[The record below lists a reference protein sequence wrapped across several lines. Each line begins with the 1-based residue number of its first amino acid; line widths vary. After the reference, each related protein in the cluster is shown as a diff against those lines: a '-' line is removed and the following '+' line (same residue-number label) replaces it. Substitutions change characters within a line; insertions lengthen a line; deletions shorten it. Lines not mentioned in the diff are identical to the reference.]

1 MPERA
6 DGGTGIALRD
16 PRREMHMSRFNR
28 KLRMLVAGAL
38 AISALVASPA
48 LAGKTSTSTAYKC
61 WVTPNPVTNAAA
73 YSVSGSGFPAGM
85 IVNLFIRDKVSTFI
99 LYGGSYAGGTVG
111 ADGTFSIGG
120 IGSAIY
126 YPSNLGQK
134 TVTVVNALDRRTTTL
149 AQCAFIVQ

>member
-1 MPERA
+1 
-6 DGGTGIALRD
+6 
-16 PRREMHMSRFNR
+16 MSRFNR
-28 KLRMLVAGAL
+28 KLRMLLAGAL
-38 AISALVASPA
+38 AVSALVASPA
-48 LAGKTSTSTAYKC
+48 LAGKTPAYKC

-99 LYGGSYAGGTVG
+99 MYGGSCAGGTVG
-111 ADGTFSIGG
+111 ADGSFSMGG
-120 IGSAIY
+120 IGSAMY

-149 AQCAFIVQ
+149 AQCAFVVQ